1 MFQKRSLDGGAKVA
15 VFSLFL
21 LAVAAAAMPGRAAEP
36 SRIRVTGTSAIA
48 EPVWPLFIAKEK
60 GFFAQEGVDFQL
72 TFTREAIKALI
83 GGSVNLINE
92 GADDGLAVTQKGQS
106 IIAVGAIQLKPGEFL
121 VTLPDIKAID
131 QLRGKQ
137 FAVSAIPSTDMRLAA
152 ELLESR
158 GLKKDDV
165 IFRKIGFTGP
175 RLAALQSR
183 QVSGTLLSPAGWLQ
197 GKKKTPF
204 NTLATPA
211 DFGTFPWNVMQTNA
225 EWARKNRKAVVGYI
239 RGVNRAIDWLNNPAN
254 LDEAKRI
261 IAPKAQMEEK
271 DVEDLLKIV
280 QRDKIFFS
288 GKLTPDVF
296 KRAVD
301 FLVEEGTV
309 KPQVDMN
316 KFLDTSF
323 WEEASK
329 GR

>member
-1 MFQKRSLDGGAKVA
+1 MSLKRSLYAGL
-15 VFSLFL
+15 SLVVSCFL
-21 LAVAAAAMPGRAAEP
+21 VLGIMGLATTGNAAELT
-36 SRIRVTGTSAIA
+36 RIRVTGTSVIA
-48 EPVWPLFIAKEK
+48 EPVWPLFIAQEK
-60 GFFAQEGVDFQL
+60 GFFVNEGLEFQL

-83 GGSVNLINE
+83 AGSVNLINE
-92 GADDGLAVTQKGQS
+92 GADDGLSVMQKGQN
-106 IIAVGAIQLKPGEFL
+106 IVAVGAIQLQPGEFL
-121 VTLPDIKAID
+121 VTLPEIKSIGE
-131 QLRGKQ
+131 LRGKL

-158 GLKKDDV
+158 GLKKDDI

-197 GKKKTPF
+197 ARKKTPF
-204 NTLATPA
+204 NTLATPG
-211 DFGTFPWNVMQTNA
+211 DFGIFPWNVMQTNG

-239 RGVNRAIDWLNNPAN
+239 RAVSRAIDWLYNPAN
-254 LDEAKRI
+254 LDEAKRM
-261 IAPKAQMEEK
+261 IAPKAQLEEK

-280 QRDKIFFS
+280 QRDKIYFG

-309 KPQVDMN
+309 KPPVDIN